1 MTADLE
7 FHEPSGLWVRPDTRD
22 AMIANEV
29 LVEQTYGMA
38 RLRADDRVLDIGAN
52 IGAATRFFLDHGVRD
67 IVAYEPDLDNC
78 RMFERNVLTEDMDG
92 VELVKAAI
100 TRETGPVTLYTNN
113 GPNKAC
119 HSLVR
124 KKGYTTSTVQ
134 GVALERV
141 LDDVDPTVVKCDI
154 EGGEYLLPWEV
165 IEQRENIRVVIIE
178 LHTQKPEMREYL
190 APALMALMQTMGFSQ
205 VTNVSN
211 EFKSNWPKRVIWE
224 RRSSASVTS

>member
-1 MTADLE
+1 MAADLE
-7 FHEPSGLWVRPDTRD
+7 FHEPSGLWVRPNTRD
-22 AMIANEV
+22 AMIADEV

-38 RLRADDRVLDIGAN
+38 RLRSDDLVLDIGAN
-52 IGAATRFFLDHGVRD
+52 IGAATRFFLDHGIRD
-67 IVAYEPDLDNC
+67 ILAYEPDPDNC

-92 VELVKAAI
+92 VELVQAAI
-100 TRETGPVTLYTNN
+100 TAKHGPVTLYTNN

-119 HSLVR
+119 HSLIK
-124 KKGYTTSTVQ
+124 KKGYTTTTVQ
-134 GVALERV
+134 GHALEWV
-141 LDDVDPTVVKCDI
+141 LDEFRPTVVKCDI

-165 IEQRENIRVVIIE
+165 IERRTDVRVVIIE

-190 APALMALMQTMGFSQ
+190 APALMALMKTMRFDQ